1 MLSLKCGR
9 DKQTPT
15 GKTNKMKTPKI
26 QLSDFSFIFQGRGH
40 YSVTYTSPTT
50 RKEYKTT
57 TSDMPLIDATKNA
70 DTPKLKDLVRLKNIC
85 KY

>member
-1 MLSLKCGR
+1 MGEPNKLLLF
-9 DKQTPT
+9 KQ
-15 GKTNKMKTPKI
+15 NKMATPKI

-40 YSVTYTSPTT
+40 YQVTYTSPVT
-50 RKEYKTT
+50 RKQYKTV

>member
-1 MLSLKCGR
+1 MKCGR

-15 GKTNKMKTPKI
+15 FKDNNMATPKI
-26 QLSDFSFIFQGRGH
+26 KLSDFSFIFQGRGH
-40 YSVTYTSPTT
+40 YQVTYTSPVT
-50 RKEYKTT
+50 RKQYKTV

-70 DTPKLKDLVRLKNIC
+70 DTPKLKDLVRLKNTC